1 VADQAPFPAGLDDP
15 GRIVDC
21 GAFSL
26 WASDL
31 GEGDPI
37 TLIGGFS
44 AGHHAWDFVRPHL
57 AGYRTL
63 TWEPRGLGA
72 SDRPDPATTEYGAEL
87 WADDLAALLDTL
99 GIERTHLWA
108 AGFGNYI
115 GVRFAAEYPERVGAF
130 VGYTDTWA
138 GDPAKAYDRIWNV
151 YRTIAENFGTE
162 GVGARMLAG
171 IFDVPLPWFAAWET
185 RNIEE
190 VLHPETVAA
199 TVGYGLTRADVRD
212 DLARVQAPML
222 VIQGD
227 LGWAGGKV
235 EEDASLR
242 LMRERVGRLE
252 VEVIPDSHPQYVL
265 VQRPEAC
272 ASAAR
277 AFLSRHPLR

>member
-1 VADQAPFPAGLDDP
+1 MADAFPAGDP
-15 GRIVDC
+15 GRRVDC
-21 GAFSL
+21 GGFSV

-31 GEGDPI
+31 GDGDPI
-37 TLIGGFS
+37 ALIGGFS
-44 AGHHAWDFVRPHL
+44 AGHHVWDLVRPHL
-57 AGYRTL
+57 AGYRTIS
-63 TWEPRGLGA
+63 WEPRGLGA
-72 SDRPDPATTEYGAEL
+72 SDCPDPATTDYGAEL
-87 WADDLAALLDTL
+87 WARDLAALLDAL

-115 GVRFAAEYPERVGAF
+115 AVRFAAAYPERVGALI
-130 VGYTDTWA
+130 GYTDAWA

-151 YRTIAENFGTE
+151 YSAIVENFGTT

-171 IFDVPLPWFAAWET
+171 IFDVPLPWFAAWEA
-185 RNIEE
+185 RNVEE

-212 DLARVQAPML
+212 DLARIEAPTL

-227 LGWAGGKV
+227 LGWAGGTIA
-235 EEDASLR
+235 EDASLE
-242 LMRERVGRLE
+242 LMRARIPQLE

-272 ASAAR
+272 AAAAI
-277 AFLSRHPLR
+277 AFLERNPL

>member
-1 VADQAPFPAGLDDP
+1 MADAPFPPGLDDP
-15 GRIVDC
+15 GRLVDC
-21 GAFSL
+21 GGFTL
-26 WASDL
+26 WASDI
-31 GEGDPI
+31 GDGDPI

-44 AGHHAWDFVRPHL
+44 AGHHAFDYLRPHL
-57 AGYRTL
+57 SSYRTV

-72 SDRPDPATTEYGAEL
+72 SDCPDPATTAYGADL
-87 WADDLAALLDTL
+87 WARDLAALLDTL

-115 GVRFAAEYPERVGAF
+115 GVRFAAEFPERVGAF

-151 YRTIAENFGTE
+151 YRTIVENFGTK

-199 TVGYGLTRADVRD
+199 TVGYGLTGGDVRADLPRIE
-212 DLARVQAPML
+212 APML
-222 VIQGD
+222 VLQGD
-227 LGWAGGKV
+227 LGWAGGKPD
-235 EEDASLR
+235 EDASLL
-242 LMRERVGRLE
+242 LMQQHVRSLA

-272 ASAAR
+272 AAAAT
-277 AFLSRHPLR
+277 AFFERHPLG